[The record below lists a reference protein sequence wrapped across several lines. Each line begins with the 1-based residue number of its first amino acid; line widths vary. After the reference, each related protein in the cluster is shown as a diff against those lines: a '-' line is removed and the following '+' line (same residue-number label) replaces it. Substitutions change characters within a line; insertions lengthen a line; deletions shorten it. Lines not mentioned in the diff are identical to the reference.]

1 MEEVM
6 KWELEGLASR
16 RTGAEAVTGGECL
29 RSTAWQTLPAAL
41 LLWWFVG
48 SYRLVPVT
56 EDCFNVLFILP
67 IISCLVSA
75 ADSFPPQSGRS
86 CGSILF
92 THLEGNGFCSLGV
105 ILSDKNYI
113 CLWKVSF
120 IWLFSLFL
128 L

>member
-1 MEEVM
+1 M
-6 KWELEGLASR
+6 KWELEGSVSR
-16 RTGAEAVTGGECL
+16 RMGPEAVVGGECL
-29 RSTAWQTLPAAL
+29 RSTAWQTLLAAL

-56 EDCFNVLFILP
+56 EDCFNVLSILP
-67 IISCLVSA
+67 FSSCLVSA

-86 CGSILF
+86 RDSISF

-105 ILSDKNYI
+105 IILSDKNYI